1 MKQNHIKWRF
11 IFWPTYECKK
21 QFVVPLFGLFL
32 HLSISLNIGVSD
44 YEINWRSIYMS
55 ICMCLSLCYLHAPK
69 IVPSFYICDRQPVPA
84 RLLEGLSLAGSAIP
98 RASRQKLLFCR
109 KCETH
114 YPIIIS
120 FPSLHQPFLLIDNPI
135 DSSPLCSGSL
145 LMKIPCSFSCSLNS
159 LKSASSTF
167 GLEVNKD

>member
-11 IFWPTYECKK
+11 IFWPTYKCKK
-21 QFVVPLFGLFL
+21 QFVVPFFGLFL

-44 YEINWRSIYMS
+44 YEINWRLIYMS
-55 ICMCLSLCYLHAPK
+55 ICMSISLCYLNAPK
-69 IVPSFYICDRQPVPA
+69 IVPSFYVSSHQPVPA
-84 RLLEGLSLAGSAIP
+84 RLLEELSLAGSAIP
-98 RASRQKLLFCR
+98 LASHQKLLFNW
-109 KCETH
+109 KCET
-114 YPIIIS
+114 YPMVIS
-120 FPSLHQPFLLIDNPI
+120 FSSPHQPFLLIDNHI
-135 DSSPLCSGSL
+135 DSPLCSGSL

>member
-1 MKQNHIKWRF
+1 MKSTDGRYICQYVCAY
-11 IFWPTYECKK
+11 PCEY
-21 QFVVPLFGLFL
+21 
-32 HLSISLNIGVSD
+32 LN
-44 YEINWRSIYMS
+44 
-55 ICMCLSLCYLHAPK
+55 APN
-69 IVPSFYICDRQPVPA
+69 IVLSFYVNDHQPVPA
-84 RLLEGLSLAGSAIP
+84 RLLEELSLAGSAIP
-98 RASRQKLLFCR
+98 LASHQKLLFNQ

-167 GLEVNKD
+167 GLEVNKN